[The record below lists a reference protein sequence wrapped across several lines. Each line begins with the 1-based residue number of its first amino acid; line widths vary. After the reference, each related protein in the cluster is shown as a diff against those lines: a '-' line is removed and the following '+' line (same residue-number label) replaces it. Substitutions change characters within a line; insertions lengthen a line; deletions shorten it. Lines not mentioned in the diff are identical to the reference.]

1 MRLKDE
7 PDSLAL
13 VVLLGLFVVVL
24 LRTAWMCDDAYITL
38 RVADNAVHGFGLRW
52 NVAERVQAYTHPL
65 WMLLLLPLY
74 AITRETFFTSLTL
87 SVVCSLAA
95 VAIVAL
101 YIARSA
107 RHAALALALL
117 VCSRAFMDYSTSG
130 LENPL
135 THLLLAAFIFVL
147 LGRPSS
153 DRSFLH
159 LAALAGLATLNRMDT
174 LLLVAPAL
182 VQRLF
187 LFRDRWRRGFLLL
200 GLGFAPFL
208 AWEAFAI
215 VYYGFPFPNTA
226 YAKLNTG
233 VPAADLAQQ
242 GLIYLVNSLAW
253 DPLTLAVIT
262 AGFLVVLI
270 GKDRDQLG
278 LALGVLLSLVYVVKV
293 GGDFMSGRF
302 LAAPFLV
309 MVILL
314 SRARFTLTAPA
325 FAAVALVL
333 ALRTLANPHSPLLA
347 GADYGADRHDQ
358 FMDGKGIAD
367 ERARYFGGMG
377 LLRARRGLS
386 LPDYSWRREGEEA
399 RLAGE
404 AVVTR
409 EAVGLFGF
417 FAGPRVHVLDVCAL
431 GEPLLARLPAEAG
444 WRIGHFNRRV
454 PPGFEETLR
463 QGTIAIDDPGLAE
476 YYMKLRRITRGPLF
490 TRKRFMAI
498 WDLNLGSARHLL
510 DGYFATYSRM
520 SRLSLAEV
528 SRERQDGL
536 AWNEGAVI
544 LSGHGAEVALGAL
557 RRDKRIDVSLDGNDD
572 YRLKYLREEHVL
584 AEQDVARCDRRGLCR
599 RVLEVPPKASSLG
612 FDAIQVF
619 PVQGDE
625 RYALGHLRLLP
636 DAAFAPQPQSE

>member
-24 LRTAWMCDDAYITL
+24 LRTAWICDDAYITL
-38 RVADNAVHGFGLRW
+38 RVVDNAVHGFGLRW

-74 AITRETFFTSLTL
+74 AITRETFFTTLTL
-87 SVVCSLAA
+87 SLACSLATVA
-95 VAIVAL
+95 VLAFRV
-101 YIARSA
+101 ARSV
-107 RHAALALALL
+107 RHAALAVLL
-117 VCSRAFMDYSTSG
+117 LTLSRAFMDYSTSG

-135 THLLLAAFIFVL
+135 THLLLALFACQL
-147 LGRPSS
+147 LLRPE
-153 DRSFLH
+153 DDGSFLR
-159 LAALAGLATLNRMDT
+159 LALLAGLATLNRMDA
-174 LLLVAPAL
+174 LLLLAPAL
-182 VQRLF
+182 AHRLL
-187 LFRDRWRRGFLLL
+187 LFRGRWLL
-200 GLGFAPFL
+200 GLRLLALGFAPFL
-208 AWEAFAI
+208 AWEAFTI

-233 VPAADLAQQ
+233 VPTADLARQ
-242 GLIYLVNSLAW
+242 GLIYLANSLAW
-253 DPLTLAVIT
+253 DPLTLGVVV
-262 AGFLVVLI
+262 AGLLVVLVVR
-270 GKDRDQLG
+270 DRDSLA
-278 LALGVLLSLVYVVKV
+278 LALGVLLSLVYVVRV

-314 SRARFTLTAPA
+314 SRARLTLSVPA
-325 FAAVALVL
+325 FATVALLL
-333 ALRTLANPHSPLLA
+333 ALRTLANPHSNLMA
-347 GADYGADRHDQ
+347 GADYGDDRHGQ

-367 ERARYFGGMG
+367 ERARYYGGMG
-377 LLRARRGLS
+377 LLRVRRGLS
-386 LPDYSWRREGEEA
+386 LPDYSWRTEGEQA

-404 AVVTR
+404 AVVIR

-444 WRIGHFNRRV
+444 WRIGHFNRRI
-454 PPGFEETLR
+454 PPGLEETLR
-463 QGTIAIDDPGLAE
+463 QGTIAIGDAGLAE
-476 YYMKLRRITRGPLF
+476 YYMKLRRVTRGALF
-490 TRKRFMAI
+490 TRKRFAAI

-520 SRLSLAEV
+520 RHVSLADV
-528 SRERQDGL
+528 SAEKQESGDAAL
-536 AWNEGAVI
+536 V
-544 LSGHGAEVALGAL
+544 LSGHGTEVALAG
-557 RRDKRIDVSLDGNDD
+557 RHRDKGIDVSLDGNDD
-572 YRLKYLREEHVL
+572 YRLVYLREGRVL
-584 AEQDVARCDRRGLCR
+584 AAQDVERCGPKGLCR
-599 RVLEVPPKASSLG
+599 RVLGVPAKAQAAG

-619 PVQGDE
+619 PVQGDD

-636 DAAFAPQPQSE
+636 EAAFAPQARSE